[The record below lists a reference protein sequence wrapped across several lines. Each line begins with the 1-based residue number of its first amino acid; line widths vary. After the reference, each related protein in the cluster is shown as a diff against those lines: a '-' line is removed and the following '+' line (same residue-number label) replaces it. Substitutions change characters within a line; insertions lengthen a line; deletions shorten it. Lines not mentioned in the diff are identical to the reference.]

1 MRIPR
6 EYQSETEKVVFD
18 KFEKGVRKQLIVLAT
33 GLGKTYIG
41 GLLAKNPRFKRT
53 LWLTHTEELID
64 QSAASVLGEMTDHLW
79 TDVLNEKGAIN
90 LLRGSKTEG
99 LFMSIPTNQ
108 NNEGIHEKLGIIKQ
122 DLFNI
127 KPPLVVASI
136 QTLFRRREKI
146 APDHFDLIIVDEAH
160 YAMAKTWQETL
171 EYFTPQLRIG
181 LTATPERLDGL
192 SLGNLF
198 DEIVVEYGIEY
209 GIKEGYLVELE
220 GVRVKTEIS
229 LDTVRTT
236 GGELNSG
243 DLGKVINNP
252 QRNKLIVKEWKS
264 RTAGCPTLAFC
275 VDVQHAQD
283 LAKVF
288 ADEGVPS
295 TFVVGDTQLCPDRE
309 ERIRDFKSGKYQVVT
324 NVMVLTAGFDYP
336 AVACVINARPTKSK
350 TVFLQQVGRG
360 TRPVCNVNFPTA
372 EERIAAIDASSKK
385 KCIILDITDNTKKH
399 NLINTFTL
407 DKDAPI
413 EEKVFKTRQQKQ
425 ELLFKIAQHRKLTHE
440 QKDTEVVNLLKLPKV
455 RTIRSEKMLEP
466 ATPKQ
471 LAWLASEGYDVVN
484 NEYTKRDCSEIISNL
499 PAKPYQVEQLRKLG
513 YDVSKG
519 VTFGEYQAVVEK
531 MQTQRNNIRAVEK
544 AASAVKLPFHDIE

>member
-171 EYFTPQLRIG
+171 EYFTP
-181 LTATPERLDGL
+181 
-192 SLGNLF
+192 S
-198 DEIVVEYGIEY
+198 
-209 GIKEGYLVELE
+209 
-220 GVRVKTEIS
+220 
-229 LDTVRTT
+229 
-236 GGELNSG
+236 LNSSSI
-243 DLGKVINNP
+243 LFSI
-252 QRNKLIVKEWKS
+252 
-264 RTAGCPTLAFC
+264 AGCPFGIFEKSFFPINFC
-275 VDVQHAQD
+275 
-283 LAKVF
+283 
-288 ADEGVPS
+288 S
-295 TFVVGDTQLCPDRE
+295 QLN
-309 ERIRDFKSGKYQVVT
+309 GQ
-324 NVMVLTAGFDYP
+324 
-336 AVACVINARPTKSK
+336 
-350 TVFLQQVGRG
+350 
-360 TRPVCNVNFPTA
+360 
-372 EERIAAIDASSKK
+372 
-385 KCIILDITDNTKKH
+385 
-399 NLINTFTL
+399 
-407 DKDAPI
+407 
-413 EEKVFKTRQQKQ
+413 
-425 ELLFKIAQHRKLTHE
+425 
-440 QKDTEVVNLLKLPKV
+440 
-455 RTIRSEKMLEP
+455 
-466 ATPKQ
+466 
-471 LAWLASEGYDVVN
+471 
-484 NEYTKRDCSEIISNL
+484 
-499 PAKPYQVEQLRKLG
+499 
-513 YDVSKG
+513 
-519 VTFGEYQAVVEK
+519 
-531 MQTQRNNIRAVEK
+531 
-544 AASAVKLPFHDIE
+544 